1 MRSRYNRA
9 REELDEHETHK
20 KLANKESR
28 LATYVQPLP
37 RDPRNPDPSSR
48 PSPPFCRY
56 EQSIFAL
63 RETIAEK
70 GLETNVAGVSA
81 DVSDLMDELNRACV
95 AKSSEVGSAMKSQ
108 YSGV

>member
-1 MRSRYNRA
+1 MGETYQQRAESISQQVRQMRSRYNRA

-28 LATYVQPLP
+28 LAT
-37 RDPRNPDPSSR
+37 
-48 PSPPFCRY
+48 Y

-95 AKSSEVGSAMKSQ
+95 AKSSEVGSAMKS
-108 YSGV
+108 